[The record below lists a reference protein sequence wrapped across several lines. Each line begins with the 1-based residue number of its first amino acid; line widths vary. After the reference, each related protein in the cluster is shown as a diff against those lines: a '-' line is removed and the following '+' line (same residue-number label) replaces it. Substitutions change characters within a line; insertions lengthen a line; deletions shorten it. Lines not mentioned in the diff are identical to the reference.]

1 MIIHVGDVY
10 TRMLYHNTSAFIKTQ
25 FITYGVQYRFFRDA
39 YNFCT
44 DAYVSEL
51 RRHVRVVYVRR
62 YSLLANGLDLIRFSI
77 EIPPSYVAMKTP
89 SVLDG
94 GY

>member
-1 MIIHVGDVY
+1 MWEMFTHACY
-10 TRMLYHNTSAFIKTQ
+10 TTTLQRLSKHNLSRKASNTDFSGMPITFTQ
-25 FITYGVQYRFFRDA
+25 MHTL
-39 YNFCT
+39 
-44 DAYVSEL
+44 SEL